1 MSLKEITIL
10 KYDFNPS
17 GGLEKQALF
26 IAKAFQERG
35 FRVSILTTKL
45 KIDLD
50 LKINFYYVKKFPFFS
65 FLKSFYWQ
73 YKTSQFIKKNHSSIV
88 LGLDRTINQT
98 HIRAGNGVH
107 KAFLNLRNRENFF
120 KRISFY
126 LNPLHLFLLY
136 VEKKAFKNP
145 LLKKIIVNSHMVKEE
160 LFKYYN
166 IDEKKI
172 EVIHNG
178 VEWENHENDFYRGFE
193 KKDSLLNEF
202 NFQNMH
208 HFLFCGNG
216 YDRKGLALLLKAAS
230 LIKKD
235 FHISIVGKDKDINK
249 YKKLARSLNLEK
261 KTSFFGYKNNLTSL
275 YQICDTFVLP
285 SYYDPFA
292 NTSLE
297 ALSFGLFNI
306 TSKTNGACEIINEKN
321 GIILEK
327 LNIDHLAEALYKAFD
342 HPKTLKNAIIIR
354 NSVKHLD
361 IKNQLNKFVEALHE

>member
-1 MSLKEITIL
+1 MSLKEILIL

-26 IAKAFQERG
+26 IARALQENG
-35 FRVSILTTKL
+35 FSVSILTTKP
-45 KIDLD
+45 KTELD
-50 LKINFYYVKKFPFFS
+50 LKIDFHFIKRFPFFS
-65 FLKSFYWQ
+65 FLRSIYWQ
-73 YKTSQFIKKNHSSIV
+73 YKTTQFIKKNSPSIV

-107 KAFLNLRNRENFF
+107 KAFLNLRKRKNFF
-120 KRISFY
+120 QKISLR

-136 VEKKAFKNP
+136 VEKKAFTNP
-145 LLKKIIVNSHMVKEE
+145 LLKKIIVNSRMVKEE
-160 LFKYYN
+160 LFKYYK

-178 VEWENHENDFYRGFE
+178 VEWKNHEEDFLKGFE
-193 KKDSLLNEF
+193 KKDSLLNKY
-202 NFQNMH
+202 NFKNTH

-235 FHISIVGKDKDINK
+235 FHISIVGKDKEINK
-249 YKKLARSLNLEK
+249 YQKMARELKLEEK
-261 KTSFFGYKNNLTSL
+261 TTFFGYQNNLILL

-285 SYYDPFA
+285 TYYDPFA

-297 ALSFGLFNI
+297 ALSFGIFNI
-306 TSKTNGACEIINEKN
+306 TSKTNGASEIINEEN
-321 GIILEK
+321 GIILERLDEEHLSDA
-327 LNIDHLAEALYKAFD
+327 LNRALD
-342 HPKTLKNAIIIR
+342 HPKTYKSAIKIR

-361 IKNQLNKFVEALHE
+361 LENQLNKFVKAIHE